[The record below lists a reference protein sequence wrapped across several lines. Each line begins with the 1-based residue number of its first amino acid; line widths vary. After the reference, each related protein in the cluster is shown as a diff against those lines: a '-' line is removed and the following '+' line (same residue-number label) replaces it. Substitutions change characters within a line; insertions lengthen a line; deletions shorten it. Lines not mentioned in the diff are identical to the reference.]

1 MDLIVHSP
9 QSKLTQKHSITFDA
23 IGTQWSIDSN
33 VQLSVHV
40 RRAIERCIDQFDYAY
55 SRFRSDSL
63 VAKLNALPT
72 TIVFPDSADVLMQFY
87 HELYD
92 VTNGKVT
99 PLIGAQLVDAG
110 YDEQYSFTPSIVRSL
125 PTWDEAMLWRG
136 SIVQTYQPIVLDVG
150 AAGKGLLVD
159 QIATILDESD
169 YDSYVIDASGD
180 IRHSGRGVERIG
192 LENPDDPSRVL
203 GIAEVENR
211 SLCAS
216 ASNRRVWGERMHHIF
231 DPTTKQPTNAVR
243 ATWVVADDTMTADG
257 IATALFFVDAE
268 KLSQWDF
275 MYVRLLADGT
285 VERSENFIGEL
296 YL

>member
-1 MDLIVHSP
+1 MDLTVLSP
-9 QSKLTQKHSITFDA
+9 QSKPTQTHSITFDA

-33 VQLSVHV
+33 AQLSLDV
-40 RRAIERCIDQFDYAY
+40 RRAIKHCIDQFDHAY

-63 VAKLNALPT
+63 VAKLNASPT
-72 TIVFPDSADVLMQFY
+72 TMTFPDSATTLMRFY
-87 HELYD
+87 HELYN
-92 VTNGKVT
+92 VTDGKVT

-110 YDEQYSFTPSIVRSL
+110 YDQGYSFISSTVRPL
-125 PTWDEAMLWRG
+125 PTWREAMQWHG
-136 SIVQTYQPIVLDVG
+136 STVQTYLPIVLDVG

-169 YDSYVIDASGD
+169 CESYVIDASGD
-180 IRHSGRGVERIG
+180 IRHSGKGMERIG

-203 GIAEVENR
+203 GVAEVANK

-216 ASNRRVWGERMHHIF
+216 ASNRRVWGDGMHHIF

-243 ATWVVADDTMTADG
+243 ATWVVANDTMTADG
-257 IATALFFVDAE
+257 IATALFFVDANR
-268 KLSQWDF
+268 LAQWDF
-275 MYVRLLADGT
+275 MYVRLLANGII
-285 VERSENFIGEL
+285 ERSENFMGEL